1 MPALLVPVVLAVV
14 VDALGC
20 FLDAEGALLL
30 VVTACDATH
39 ATVRYVQTISRTIT
53 KLSDEPIALE
63 WTSRP

>member
-39 ATVRYVQTISRTIT
+39 ATGEIRANHIQNRNQTI
-53 KLSDEPIALE
+53 
-63 WTSRP
+63 